1 MTTLRPHLPIG
12 KPSSS
17 SLPANSSST
26 SESGPPNDDN
36 LADAVRSSL
45 GSTGYQQLRRIDVDV
60 EDGHVKLSGRVA
72 RYYLLQ
78 IAQQAAMKTD
88 GVASVGSEIE
98 VARRRA
104 D

>member
-17 SLPANSSST
+17 LPANSLST
-26 SESGPPNDDN
+26 FESGQPNDDN

-45 GSTGYQQLRRIDVDV
+45 GSTGYQQLRRVDVDVDV

-78 IAQQAAMKTD
+78 MAQQAAMKTD
-88 GVASVGSEIE
+88 GVESVGSEIE
-98 VARRRA
+98 VAR
-104 D
+104 

>member
-1 MTTLRPHLPIG
+1 MTTLRPHLSIG
-12 KPSSS
+12 KP
-17 SLPANSSST
+17 AHSSST
-26 SESGPPNDDN
+26 SEPAQPSDDN

-60 EDGHVKLSGRVA
+60 EDGHVKLTGRVA

-88 GVASVGSEIE
+88 GVESVGSEIE
-98 VARRRA
+98 VAR
-104 D
+104 